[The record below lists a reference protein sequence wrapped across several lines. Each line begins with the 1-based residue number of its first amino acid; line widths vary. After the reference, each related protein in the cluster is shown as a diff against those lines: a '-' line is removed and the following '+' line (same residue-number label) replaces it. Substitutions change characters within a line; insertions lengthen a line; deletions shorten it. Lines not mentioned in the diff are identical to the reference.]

1 MDRRRRAERRRDYYE
16 RIKADPNQ
24 FLQIHGRSV
33 KIHLDPSIAL
43 AADSPANMMPW
54 AGDSEILI
62 DRFDGRANLDLIPE
76 YNAKTNKEELSV
88 EENKE
93 LRNTNYERYK
103 ILIQNQFLA
112 VSEDKFLHTIEL
124 EEKYGGTTYQGKKA
138 KDDKKVLAGTK
149 AAIGFRYEDSAEPII
164 DDLEEEEESDLDSD
178 EDFDLNLDVTS
189 LDAVQVGE
197 INKMGHH
204 FGLERKDVFKYF
216 TKDYEEQEEIKASRA
231 KEADKP
237 TGKKSRRRRNNR
249 DRYHEGKISP
259 TYALKKDSSK
269 SKSRSRSSSLS
280 SKSDSEAGEE
290 KIEFITSFGG
300 DSDQEK
306 NKLEAEMPKS
316 YQSSKKIGPALPK
329 RSRNRR
335 RSRSRSRSRS
345 RTRSRSRSR
354 ERDRRRHSRKRRS
367 RSGDDWVR
375 RRHSRRSRSRS
386 KSRTTKRTSRSVSK
400 ERSRIEK
407 RLTKAFSPP
416 PKPAPP
422 VKRPKSDSSS
432 SSDSSE
438 NEEKDGGV
446 GGGARYRSKYRNKK
460 ADSDSSDE
468 ERQDGSGVNNSKA
481 SGDNKGG
488 NQDSLYHH
496 SLSRFFS
503 GIQGGRFLY

>member
-1 MDRRRRAERRRDYYE
+1 MTMWHEQRKEERRIRGMLVDRRRRAERRRDYYE

-24 FLQIHGRSV
+24 FLQVSCVIFTVLRCCVSTCCITAITMSIFIIQIHGRSV

-54 AGDSEILI
+54 AGDSKILI

-76 YNAKTNKEELSV
+76 YSSRTDKEELSP

-103 ILIQNQFLA
+103 ILIQNQYLA
-112 VSEDKFLHTIEL
+112 VSEDKFLHTIDL

-164 DDLEEEEESDLDSD
+164 DDLEEDEESDLDSD

-189 LDAVQVGE
+189 LDAVQVSE
-197 INKMGHH
+197 INKIGHH

-280 SKSDSEAGEE
+280 SKSESEAGEE

-306 NKLEAEMPKS
+306 SKFEADSREMPKS

-335 RSRSRSRSRS
+335 RSRSRSGSRS
-345 RTRSRSRSR
+345 RD
-354 ERDRRRHSRKRRS
+354 RDRRRRHSRNRRS

-407 RLTKAFSPP
+407 RLKAFSPP
-416 PKPAPP
+416 PKPPPP
-422 VKRPKSDSSS
+422 VRRAKSDSSS
-432 SSDSSE
+432 SSDSSD
-438 NEEKDGGV
+438 NEEN
-446 GGGARYRSKYRNKK
+446 GGAR
-460 ADSDSSDE
+460 
-468 ERQDGSGVNNSKA
+468 
-481 SGDNKGG
+481 
-488 NQDSLYHH
+488 
-496 SLSRFFS
+496 
-503 GIQGGRFLY
+503 

>member
-1 MDRRRRAERRRDYYE
+1 MGC
-16 RIKADPNQ
+16 ILTQ
-24 FLQIHGRSV
+24 QLLVQIHGRSV
-33 KIHLDPSIAL
+33 KIHLEPSIAL

-54 AGDSEILI
+54 AGDSKILI

-76 YNAKTNKEELSV
+76 YSSKADDQVLSV
-88 EENKE
+88 EESKE
-93 LRNTNYERYK
+93 LRNINYERYK
-103 ILIQNQFLA
+103 ILIQNQFLSL
-112 VSEDKFLHTIEL
+112 SEDKFLHTIDL

-149 AAIGFRYEDSAEPII
+149 AAIGFKYEDSAEPLN
-164 DDLEEEEESDLDSD
+164 DDYDEDEESDLDSD

-189 LDAVQVGE
+189 LDAAQVTE
-197 INKMGHH
+197 INKIGHH

-231 KEADKP
+231 KEADKV

-306 NKLEAEMPKS
+306 NKLEADSREMPKS

-329 RSRNRR
+329 RSSNRR

-345 RTRSRSRSR
+345 RQ
-354 ERDRRRHSRKRRS
+354 RDRRRRHSRNKGS

-386 KSRTTKRTSRSVSK
+386 KSRTSKRTSRSVSK

-432 SSDSSE
+432 SSDSSD
-438 NEEKDGGV
+438 NEDN
-446 GGGARYRSKYRNKK
+446 GGAR
-460 ADSDSSDE
+460 
-468 ERQDGSGVNNSKA
+468 
-481 SGDNKGG
+481 
-488 NQDSLYHH
+488 
-496 SLSRFFS
+496 
-503 GIQGGRFLY
+503 

>member
-1 MDRRRRAERRRDYYE
+1 M
-16 RIKADPNQ
+16 
-24 FLQIHGRSV
+24 

-54 AGDSEILI
+54 AGDSKILI

-76 YNAKTNKEELSV
+76 YNSKTDEHVLSSEES
-88 EENKE
+88 KE
-93 LRNTNYERYK
+93 LRNINYERYK
-103 ILIQNQFLA
+103 ILIQNQYLSL
-112 VSEDKFLHTIEL
+112 SEDKFLHTIDL

-149 AAIGFRYEDSAEPII
+149 AAIGFRYEDSAEPLN
-164 DDLEEEEESDLDSD
+164 DDYEEDEESDLDSD

-189 LDAVQVGE
+189 LDAAQVSE
-197 INKMGHH
+197 INKIGHH

-231 KEADKP
+231 KEADKV

-306 NKLEAEMPKS
+306 NKLEADSRQMPKS

-329 RSRNRR
+329 RSRDR
-335 RSRSRSRSRS
+335 RSRSRD
-345 RTRSRSRSR
+345 R
-354 ERDRRRHSRKRRS
+354 ERRGRHSRSRRS

-386 KSRTTKRTSRSVSK
+386 KSRTNKRTSRSVSK

-416 PKPAPP
+416 PKPAPV

-432 SSDSSE
+432 SSDSSD
-438 NEEKDGGV
+438 NEEN
-446 GGGARYRSKYRNKK
+446 GGARSV
-460 ADSDSSDE
+460 S
-468 ERQDGSGVNNSKA
+468 
-481 SGDNKGG
+481 
-488 NQDSLYHH
+488 
-496 SLSRFFS
+496 
-503 GIQGGRFLY
+503 FLMIYLC